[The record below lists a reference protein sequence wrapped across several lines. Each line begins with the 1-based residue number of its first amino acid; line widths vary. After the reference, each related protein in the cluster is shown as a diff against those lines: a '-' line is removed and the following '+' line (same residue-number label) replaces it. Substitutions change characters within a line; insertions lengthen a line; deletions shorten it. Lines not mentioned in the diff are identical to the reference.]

1 MSQFSKRS
9 WLFIVLAMICC
20 SLFSTGCKEPSDPVG
35 TLTGIITSNGEVLA
49 PDCRVRVYHPS
60 SDTTR
65 AAVVGDDGRYT
76 FKDFALG
83 DYKLAVLQ
91 KPSYDAVADPFDK
104 RVPQKY
110 RSVNTSGFEYTIKEG
125 MNEYDLKLEY

>member
-1 MSQFSKRS
+1 MSQYFNSPRF
-9 WLFIVLAMICC
+9 LIALAVICC
-20 SLFSTGCKEPSDPVG
+20 SSFLTGCTEPSDPVG

-91 KPSYDAVADPFDK
+91 KPSYDAVADPFDE

-110 RSVNTSGFEYTIKEG
+110 RSINTSGFEYTIKEG
-125 MNEYDLKLEY
+125 MNEYDLKLEH